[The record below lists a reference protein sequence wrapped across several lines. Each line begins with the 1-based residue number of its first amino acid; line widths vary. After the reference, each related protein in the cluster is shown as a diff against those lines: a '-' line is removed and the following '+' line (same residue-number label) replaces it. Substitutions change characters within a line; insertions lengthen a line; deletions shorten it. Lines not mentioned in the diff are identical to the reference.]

1 MAKNQIIYTLFDEKV
16 ILVLDMAIFC
26 RSLSFLSFLAGGF
39 QFVVE
44 RGEGIVVEVVEGN
57 THVTFYMVGIKDDFV
72 EAGVE
77 DAVGKHVLHV
87 KYARY
92 LLVLAGAWCCFFA
105 VCRWPMP
112 YPSVHVIP
120 TVQLGV
126 CRTGWQMQLSMSSG
140 QINFAPCASC
150 LSCWDI
156 WLSLWG
162 LWA

>member
-44 RGEGIVVEVVEGN
+44 RGEGVVVEVVEGN
-57 THVTFYMVGIKDDFV
+57 THVAFYMVGIEGDFV

-87 KYARY
+87 FAQ
-92 LLVLAGAWCCFFA
+92 LLHRGFLSGSECGE
-105 VCRWPMP
+105 
-112 YPSVHVIP
+112 S
-120 TVQLGV
+120 GV
-126 CRTGWQMQLSMSSG
+126 CSQ
-140 QINFAPCASC
+140 FADVGNRLCGFNQRIFVETFPNVVVVAFA
-150 LSCWDI
+150 DKRMAV
-156 WLSLWG
+156 G
-162 LWA
+162 HDF